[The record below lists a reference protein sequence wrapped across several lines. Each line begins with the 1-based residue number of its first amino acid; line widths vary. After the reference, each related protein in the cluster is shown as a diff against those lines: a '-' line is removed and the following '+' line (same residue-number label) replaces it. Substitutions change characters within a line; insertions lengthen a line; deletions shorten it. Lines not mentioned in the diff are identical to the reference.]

1 MAVSGVSAAGA
12 YAASQPVQSLGQHKH
27 DRHQSLSLSD
37 VDAQSS
43 SVATGA
49 TSTSKTG
56 SKVDLSA

>member
-12 YAASQPVQSLGQHKH
+12 YAASQVQSLSQHKH
-27 DRHQSLSLSD
+27 GSRQHASALSD

-49 TSTSKTG
+49 SSTKKLG
-56 SKVDLSA
+56 GKLDISA